1 MDIPEMKKLIS
12 QMVGYMGRH
21 GLQKLK
27 IRSGDLEL
35 ELEKPSPITLTGAP
49 MISSMPLAS
58 LDLPHEMQKTSAQSA
73 PVAATPKGHIV
84 TSPIVGTFYNASS
97 PSNPPFVKLGDRVE
111 ENTIICIVE
120 AMKVMNEIRAGK
132 AGVVEEIYVE
142 NGHPVEFGTKIMR
155 IV

>member
-1 MDIPEMKKLIS
+1 MDIHEMKKLIS

-27 IRSGDLEL
+27 IRAGDVEL
-35 ELEKPSPITLTGAP
+35 ELEKPSPVTLSAAP
-49 MISSMPLAS
+49 MMTVPMQAAQAGMPTEASSVVPKAS
-58 LDLPHEMQKTSAQSA
+58 GESQ
-73 PVAATPKGHIV
+73 KGHIV

-97 PSNPPFVKLGDRVE
+97 PTNPPFVKHGDRVE
-111 ENTIICIVE
+111 ENTVICIVE

-132 AGVVEEIYVE
+132 AGIVEEICLE

>member
-1 MDIPEMKKLIS
+1 MDISEMKKLIS

-27 IRSGDLEL
+27 IKSGEIEL
-35 ELEKPSPITLTGAP
+35 ELEKPSAFAL
-49 MISSMPLAS
+49 SSMPVMSAAPTMPAQALPSESVAS
-58 LDLPHEMQKTSAQSA
+58 AKA
-73 PVAATPKGHIV
+73 PASSEVKGHLV
-84 TSPIVGTFYNASS
+84 TSPIVGTFYSSSS
-97 PSNPPFVKLGDRVE
+97 PNSAPFVKIGDRVE
-111 ENTIICIVE
+111 EGTVICIVE

-132 AGVVEEIYVE
+132 SGIVEEVYVE